1 MNANMMSFPQLIL
14 ALSLLTVLL
23 QKTSAIFT
31 DDILVPKSFSPGG
44 LLEESLPTNKR
55 YAMLSYNFGS
65 SRRYSPT
72 YLQSRRNAYVPKRY
86 RYNYFRRP
94 WENLP
99 DFHCYR
105 KRCDSS
111 SDCCQRHN
119 ICDPYVKVCHD
130 CWHGYKCQTSN
141 DCCSRYPYCHPHKK
155 ECYNWLIARHQSVQG
170 YTPSTITPNYDQS
183 IFCPAR
189 IFIIK
194 VSLKITAVLR
204 CHKRTNGFLV
214 PTSVIETYQV
224 LHPINIIFSWLPL
237 DRLL

>member
-1 MNANMMSFPQLIL
+1 MYANMMSFPQLIL

-55 YAMLSYNFGS
+55 FAMLSYNFGS

-72 YLQSRRNAYVPKRY
+72 YSQSRRNAYVPKRY

-155 ECYNWLIARHQSVQG
+155 ECYNWLIVRHQSVQG
-170 YTPSTITPNYDQS
+170 YTPSTITPNYDQF

-189 IFIIK
+189 IIIIK
-194 VSLKITAVLR
+194 VS
-204 CHKRTNGFLV
+204 
-214 PTSVIETYQV
+214 
-224 LHPINIIFSWLPL
+224 
-237 DRLL
+237 